1 MGRAFSSEMR
11 GGSTL
16 GVIRVCDSGVRQ
28 KERRVCRGRGNRT
41 RRDSEP
47 GSKQAG
53 VGISANAGREGLE
66 PSRGGHRDGPAVAA
80 TVNFCTAFLGDS
92 HIPG

>member
-28 KERRVCRGRGNRT
+28 KERRVCRGRGNRA

-47 GSKQAG
+47 GSRQAG
-53 VGISANAGREGLE
+53 
-66 PSRGGHRDGPAVAA
+66 GH
-80 TVNFCTAFLGDS
+80 
-92 HIPG
+92 